1 MKKYKELSEMI
12 GVSRPSVGRIVKRE
26 GINSVS
32 KYDKETRKII
42 KLVSDEDA
50 ETLVKKYRKDER

>member
-1 MKKYKELSEMI
+1 MTSYKELSKLI

-26 GINSVS
+26 GVSAIS

-42 KLVSDEDA
+42 KLVSNEDA
-50 ETLVKKYRKDER
+50 EILIKKYRKDSA